1 MSNMSRLLAVALC
14 CSGPTM
20 VTASAARAETVLRL
34 AHASTEHSLI
44 DQAVQRFA
52 DQVKQ
57 GTGGQLTI
65 QDFPNG
71 QLGDEGPIAEGVG
84 AGSIDIGLGG
94 VVDGIDPKLNVLALP
109 FLFDDLAHV
118 HTFLDGPEGQK
129 LRTLGQDKGFVL
141 LGFLDSGFRDFA
153 NSRRPIRAPADLV
166 GLKLRTPPIPVILDT
181 LKTLGALPQAIP
193 FGQVYT
199 ALQSHV
205 VDGVEP
211 EMRDFQ
217 DQKWYEAAKYLTIS
231 NYIWTAN
238 FWYINKDRYDALPAE
253 QRQALDR
260 AVGDT
265 VTWYRG
271 QLDSVYA
278 RVLAEL
284 KSKGVEISTV
294 DTAPFQAAVAP
305 VYVKYAQVW
314 GKPFVDEI
322 SAAAKGAKS
331 R

>member
-1 MSNMSRLLAVALC
+1 
-14 CSGPTM
+14 M
-20 VTASAARAETVLRL
+20 VSPAAQAETTLRL
-34 AHASTEHSLI
+34 AHASSEDSLI
-44 DQAVQRFA
+44 DQAVRRFA
-52 DQVKQ
+52 DELNQA
-57 GTGGQLTI
+57 TNGQLTI

-109 FLFDDLAHV
+109 FLFDDLANV
-118 HTFLDGPEGQK
+118 HGFLDGPEGQK
-129 LRTLGQDKGFVL
+129 LKALGQDKGFVL

-153 NSRRPIRAPADLV
+153 NSRRPIKAPADLA

-181 LKTLGALPQAIP
+181 LKALGALPQAIP

-253 QRQALDR
+253 QRKALDTS
-260 AVGDT
+260 AADT

-271 QLDSVYA
+271 QLDSTYA
-278 RVLAEL
+278 RVIAEL
-284 KSKGVEISTV
+284 KSKGVEVNTV
-294 DTAPFQAAVAP
+294 DKGPFQTAVAS
-305 VYVKYAQVW
+305 VYAKYGQVW
-314 GKPFVDEI
+314 GKPFVEEVT
-322 SAAAKGAKS
+322 AAANQAKGK
-331 R
+331 